1 MDIKKI
7 SKKTILITGVTSG
20 LGHYLANRFYR
31 EKHNLIL
38 ILKDKKKLKK
48 IKNIQSNQ
56 NQKIL
61 KIVGNISDLKFTNS
75 LTNKI
80 KKHFLKI
87 NILINNAAT
96 QKPIGKF
103 INSNFNLWKKNF
115 YTNFFGPIKIIFELM
130 SFLHK
135 RESLI
140 INISGGGGTSG
151 RENFSAYG
159 SSKTALI
166 RFSEVLALELKN
178 KGIRINSISPGIM
191 KTGMTNEIIKI
202 GKKISGNEEY
212 MLARKTLKKKN
223 TNMNKVFELINFLLS
238 KRGKS
243 INGKILSAI
252 WDNHENIIENIKKD
266 NNSYTLRRY
275 I

>member
-1 MDIKKI
+1 M
-7 SKKTILITGVTSG
+7 
-20 LGHYLANRFYR
+20 R
-31 EKHNLIL
+31 
-38 ILKDKKKLKK
+38 
-48 IKNIQSNQ
+48 
-56 NQKIL
+56 
-61 KIVGNISDLKFTNS
+61 
-75 LTNKI
+75 
-80 KKHFLKI
+80 
-87 NILINNAAT
+87 
-96 QKPIGKF
+96 
-103 INSNFNLWKKNF
+103 
-115 YTNFFGPIKIIFELM
+115 
-130 SFLHK
+130 FLHK

-166 RFSEVLALELKN
+166 RFSEVLALELKK

-191 KTGMTNEIIKI
+191 KTEMTNEIIKI
-202 GKKISGNEEY
+202 GKKMSGNEEY
-212 MLARKTLKKKN
+212 LLARKTFKKKN

-238 KRGKS
+238 KRGRS

>member
-1 MDIKKI
+1 MAIKEI
-7 SKKTILITGVTSG
+7 IKKTILITGVTSG
-20 LGHYLANRFYR
+20 LGYYLANRFYS

-38 ILKDKKKLKK
+38 ILKDKKKIKK

-56 NQKIL
+56 DQKIL
-61 KIVGNISDLKFTNS
+61 KIVGNISDLKFINS
-75 LTNKI
+75 LKNKI

-103 INSNFNLWKKNF
+103 IDNNFNFWKKNF

-130 SFLHK
+130 SFLQQ
-135 RESLI
+135 RDSLI
-140 INISGGGGTSG
+140 VNISGGGGTSG

-166 RFSEVLALELKN
+166 RFSEILALELKK
-178 KGIRINSISPGIM
+178 KGIRINSISPGLM
-191 KTGMTNEIIKI
+191 KTGMTNEIIKT
-202 GKKISGNEEY
+202 GKKMSGNKEY
-212 MLARKTLKKKN
+212 LLAMKTLKKNN
-223 TNMNKVFELINFLLS
+223 TNMSKVFELIIFLLS

-252 WDNHENIIENIKKD
+252 WDNHENIIKNIKKD

>member
-1 MDIKKI
+1 MAIKKI

-20 LGHYLANRFYR
+20 LGYYLANRFYN

-38 ILKDKKKLKK
+38 ILKDKKKIKK

-56 NQKIL
+56 DQKIL
-61 KIVGNISDLKFTNS
+61 KIVGNISDLKFINS
-75 LTNKI
+75 LKNKI
-80 KKHFLKI
+80 KNHFSKI
-87 NILINNAAT
+87 NILINNAGT

-103 INSNFNLWKKNF
+103 INNNFNLWRKNF

-130 SFLHK
+130 RFLQK
-135 RESLI
+135 RDSLI
-140 INISGGGGTSG
+140 VNISGGGGTSG

-159 SSKTALI
+159 TSKTALI
-166 RFSEVLALELKN
+166 RFSEILALELKN
-178 KGIRINSISPGIM
+178 KGIRINSISPGLM

-202 GKKISGNEEY
+202 GKKMSGNEEY
-212 MLARKTLKKKN
+212 LLARKILKKKN

-238 KRGKS
+238 KRGKL

-252 WDNHENIIENIKKD
+252 WDNYENIIENIKKD

>member
-166 RFSEVLALELKN
+166 RFSEVLALELNN

>member
-1 MDIKKI
+1 M
-7 SKKTILITGVTSG
+7 
-20 LGHYLANRFYR
+20 R
-31 EKHNLIL
+31 
-38 ILKDKKKLKK
+38 
-48 IKNIQSNQ
+48 
-56 NQKIL
+56 
-61 KIVGNISDLKFTNS
+61 
-75 LTNKI
+75 
-80 KKHFLKI
+80 
-87 NILINNAAT
+87 
-96 QKPIGKF
+96 
-103 INSNFNLWKKNF
+103 
-115 YTNFFGPIKIIFELM
+115 
-130 SFLHK
+130 FLHK

-191 KTGMTNEIIKI
+191 KTEMTNEIIKI
-202 GKKISGNEEY
+202 GKKMSGNEEY
-212 MLARKTLKKKN
+212 LLARKTLKKKN

-238 KRGKS
+238 KRGRS

>member
-1 MDIKKI
+1 MAIKEI

-20 LGHYLANRFYR
+20 LGYYLANRFYR

-38 ILKDKKKLKK
+38 ILKDKKKIKI

-56 NQKIL
+56 EQKIL
-61 KIVGNISDLKFTNS
+61 KIVGNVSDLKFINS
-75 LTNKI
+75 LKNKI
-80 KKHFLKI
+80 KKHFLYI

-103 INSNFNLWKKNF
+103 INNNFNLWKKNF
-115 YTNFFGPIKIIFELM
+115 YTNFFGPIKIIFELI
-130 SFLHK
+130 SFLQK
-135 RESLI
+135 REGLI
-140 INISGGGGTSG
+140 INISGGGGTRG

-159 SSKTALI
+159 TSKTALI
-166 RFSEVLALELKN
+166 RFSEILALELKN
-178 KGIRINSISPGIM
+178 KRIRINSISPGLM
-191 KTGMTNEIIKI
+191 RTGMTNEIIKI

-212 MLARKTLKKKN
+212 LLARKTLKKKN